1 MLKWLLPTF
10 VADNSWDLLEPTFP
24 LSEQQQIKEYTYADE
39 YIYGGDDED
48 DDDEM
53 YQEDKR

>member
-48 DDDEM
+48 DNEM